1 MARLSLLPRDRTFF
15 DLFIEAG
22 QNTVK
27 TAKLL
32 DEMMGTWPDSGDLAQ
47 QVVEAEHEGDRITHE
62 IVQRL
67 NSTFVTPI
75 DREDIHLLAS
85 RLDNVIDQI
94 DGAARRFQMFRI
106 AVRREPAV
114 ELCAIL
120 IRMGEAI
127 EAAVTNVKKPSHVV
141 ERGREIKRLEEEG
154 DALYHAAMGGLFE
167 GTPDPLEV
175 IKWKE
180 LYDKVEG
187 ALDECE
193 DVANTL
199 DSIALKNG

>member
-1 MARLSLLPRDRTFF
+1 MRLIPRDEEFFNMFGALAARLTQSARLLHE
-15 DLFIEAG
+15 LF
-22 QNTVK
+22 
-27 TAKLL
+27 
-32 DEMMGTWPDSGDLAQ
+32 GDPKQLGEKVSAIKKI
-47 QVVEAEHEGDRITHE
+47 EHEADQLTHDVIDRLD
-62 IVQRL
+62 R
-67 NSTFVTPI
+67 TFVTPI

-85 RLDNVIDQI
+85 RLDNVIDLI
-94 DGAARRFQMFRI
+94 DGAARRTQMFRI
-106 AVRREPAV
+106 DDRREPAV
-114 ELCAIL
+114 QLCAIL

-127 EAAVTNVKKPSHVV
+127 EGAVTNVKKPSHVV

-154 DALYHAAMGGLFE
+154 DAIYHAAMGSLFE

>member
-1 MARLSLLPRDRTFF
+1 MRLIPRDEEFFKMFGSLASLLTQSARMLQE
-15 DLFIEAG
+15 LF
-22 QNTVK
+22 
-27 TAKLL
+27 
-32 DEMMGTWPDSGDLAQ
+32 GDPTHVNDKVA
-47 QVVEAEHEGDRITHE
+47 AIKKIEHEADQLTHDVIDRLD
-62 IVQRL
+62 R
-67 NSTFVTPI
+67 TFVTPI